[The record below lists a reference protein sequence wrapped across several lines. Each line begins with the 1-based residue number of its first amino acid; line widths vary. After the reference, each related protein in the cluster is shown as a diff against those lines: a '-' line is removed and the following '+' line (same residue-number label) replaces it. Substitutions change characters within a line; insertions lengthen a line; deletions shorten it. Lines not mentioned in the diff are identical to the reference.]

1 MPPTP
6 SKLNLSFAR
15 NAYSVFGGR
24 NATIANEREQREQK
38 TELLEGK
45 KQGRKDEHNSFTQS
59 TVTFRGIVDTAINEV
74 NTLSPIQS
82 RYFITR
88 LSLAMTI
95 QFPCPLAFSII

>member
-24 NATIANEREQREQK
+24 NATIANEHQHEQK

-45 KQGRKDEHNSFTQS
+45 E
-59 TVTFRGIVDTAINEV
+59 
-74 NTLSPIQS
+74 
-82 RYFITR
+82 
-88 LSLAMTI
+88 
-95 QFPCPLAFSII
+95 

>member
-24 NATIANEREQREQK
+24 NATIANEHQREQK

-45 KQGRKDEHNSFTQS
+45 KQGRKDEHNSITQS
-59 TVTFRGIVDTAINEV
+59 TVTFGFAVVDTADIK
-74 NTLSPIQS
+74 
-82 RYFITR
+82 
-88 LSLAMTI
+88 
-95 QFPCPLAFSII
+95 